1 MLFRSTASP
10 LHTNE
15 FYSKLVRKS
24 SLFIKLNKVSLGTL
38 LTVGYVVLYCN
49 RFIIL
54 FTQIIHKKK
63 KTFLILQYNVKNNI
77 TTQQLTHRGWH
88 QVNRQEELLMG
99 GGRGGGRW

>member
-1 MLFRSTASP
+1 M
-10 LHTNE
+10 
-15 FYSKLVRKS
+15 
-24 SLFIKLNKVSLGTL
+24 FIKLNKVSLGTQ

-63 KTFLILQYNVKNNI
+63 KKKTFLILQYNVKYNS
-77 TTQQLTHRGWH
+77 TAQQLTHRGWH